1 MEETGTN
8 FFLLL
13 QQLHHRHIYFLF
25 RHTHDGTGCGSA
37 ILFCTIITIS
47 GKPATSGGI
56 AKHPFPVHPTHSSMA
71 QGIQQSREDSPRFTI
86 DCVLPLASTQL
97 QADGCVLESLED
109 GHKLITPDYLR
120 AGDLVKVQL
129 WLEGEEAFIDI
140 RLAEVSKVHTPW
152 IAVEVIW
159 VSPTDRLRL
168 KRFIHTPAARHI
180 EKPALIDHLLIR
192 A

>member
-1 MEETGTN
+1 
-8 FFLLL
+8 
-13 QQLHHRHIYFLF
+13 
-25 RHTHDGTGCGSA
+25 
-37 ILFCTIITIS
+37 
-47 GKPATSGGI
+47 
-56 AKHPFPVHPTHSSMA
+56 MA
-71 QGIQQSREDSPRFTI
+71 QGTRQTREDSPRFITRFTI

-120 AGDLVKVQL
+120 TGDLVKVQL

-140 RLAEVSKVHTPW
+140 PLAVVSKVHTPW
-152 IAVEVIW
+152 ITVDVIR

-168 KRFIHTPAARHI
+168 KRFIQTPAAMHI
-180 EKPALIDHLLIR
+180 KKPALIDHLLIR

>member
-1 MEETGTN
+1 
-8 FFLLL
+8 
-13 QQLHHRHIYFLF
+13 
-25 RHTHDGTGCGSA
+25 
-37 ILFCTIITIS
+37 
-47 GKPATSGGI
+47 
-56 AKHPFPVHPTHSSMA
+56 MA
-71 QGIQQSREDSPRFTI
+71 QGAQQTREDSPRFTTRFTI

-140 RLAEVSKVHTPW
+140 PLAAVSKVHTPW
-152 IAVEVIW
+152 ITVDVIR

-168 KRFIHTPAARHI
+168 KRFIQTHAPTHI
-180 EKPALIDHLLIR
+180 GKSAHLDHLLIR

>member
-1 MEETGTN
+1 
-8 FFLLL
+8 
-13 QQLHHRHIYFLF
+13 
-25 RHTHDGTGCGSA
+25 
-37 ILFCTIITIS
+37 
-47 GKPATSGGI
+47 
-56 AKHPFPVHPTHSSMA
+56 MA
-71 QGIQQSREDSPRFTI
+71 QGTQQTREDSPKFTTRFTI

-140 RLAEVSKVHTPW
+140 PLAVVSRVHTPW
-152 IAVEVIW
+152 ITVEVIV
-159 VSPTDRLRL
+159 VSPNDRMRL
-168 KRFIHTPAARHI
+168 KRFIAALAAMHI
-180 EKPALIDHLLIR
+180 EEPALISHLLIR

>member
-1 MEETGTN
+1 MARTQQTKEASPR
-8 FFLLL
+8 FL
-13 QQLHHRHIYFLF
+13 
-25 RHTHDGTGCGSA
+25 T
-37 ILFCTIITIS
+37 
-47 GKPATSGGI
+47 
-56 AKHPFPVHPTHSSMA
+56 
-71 QGIQQSREDSPRFTI
+71 RFTI

-109 GHKLITPDYLR
+109 GYKLITPDYLR

-140 RLAEVSKVHTPW
+140 SLAVVSNVHTPW
-152 IAVEVIW
+152 ITVNVIR

-168 KRFIHTPAARHI
+168 KRFIQTPAAMHI
-180 EKPALIDHLLIR
+180 GKSARIDHLLIR